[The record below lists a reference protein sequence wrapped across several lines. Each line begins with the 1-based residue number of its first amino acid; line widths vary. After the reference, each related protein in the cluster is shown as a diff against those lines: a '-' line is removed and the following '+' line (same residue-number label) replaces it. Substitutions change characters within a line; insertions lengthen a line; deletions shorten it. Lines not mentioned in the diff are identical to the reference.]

1 MTKCKGEHIRPAICE
16 AVMLQSHD
24 SWHLTFGSSPRD
36 LDARRRRET
45 FDVAVATCPSN
56 NSSNLERRMLRCMA
70 ARDTWTV
77 FELKAYTTLEDFV
90 RAAGS
95 WRHNSIKPL

>member
-1 MTKCKGEHIRPAICE
+1 
-16 AVMLQSHD
+16 
-24 SWHLTFGSSPRD
+24 
-36 LDARRRRET
+36 
-45 FDVAVATCPSN
+45 
-56 NSSNLERRMLRCMA
+56 MLRCMA